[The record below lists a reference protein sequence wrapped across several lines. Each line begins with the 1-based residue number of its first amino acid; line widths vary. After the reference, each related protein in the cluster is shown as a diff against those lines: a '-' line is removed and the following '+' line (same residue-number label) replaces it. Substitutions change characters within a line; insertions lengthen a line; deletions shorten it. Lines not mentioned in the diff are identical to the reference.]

1 MKQAQNEHLV
11 INCQHYPEIE
21 DKKAEHLLMG
31 FKPATLHST
40 QWLLA
45 SFFQFPCTGTVT
57 E

>member
-1 MKQAQNEHLV
+1 MRQAQNGYLV
-11 INCQHYPEIE
+11 KNYKHYPEIE
-21 DKKAEHLLMG
+21 DKKEEHLLMG